1 MIEFYTKLPDDV
13 DYVENQLEI
22 SSEFDAYLQQ
32 IKNVFSPEPGSIM
45 GAEEMA
51 VDLERY
57 IYELNFNEKRL
68 EKKIREIIY
77 SYCTFSEI
85 FRTTIKIKF
94 AKGTN
99 RDLAFIDIIVED
111 KNGTGKKLNIFI
123 K

>member
-57 IYELNFNEKRL
+57 IYELSFNEKRL
-68 EKKIREIIY
+68 EKKIEEIIY

-85 FRTTIKIKF
+85 FRTTIKIRF
-94 AKGTN
+94 AKGVR